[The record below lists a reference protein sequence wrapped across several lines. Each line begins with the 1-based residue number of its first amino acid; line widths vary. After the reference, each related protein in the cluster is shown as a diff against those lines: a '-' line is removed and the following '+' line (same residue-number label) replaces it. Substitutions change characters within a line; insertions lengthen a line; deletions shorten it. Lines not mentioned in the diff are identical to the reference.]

1 MSSGLP
7 PPNVDIS
14 YILKSEATPR
24 DTDKRNTICDNDS
37 DIDLDEL
44 LSKRD
49 ANKELKTSDVGSLNS
64 LDSLEKFTMSE
75 RKLAEK
81 RKVSSIVISSYRT
94 INTL

>member
-1 MSSGLP
+1 MKSGT
-7 PPNVDIS
+7 
-14 YILKSEATPR
+14 KSKDSVKT
-24 DTDKRNTICDNDS
+24 TTICDNDS

-49 ANKELKTSDVGSLNS
+49 TNKELKTSDVGSLNR

-81 RKVSSIVISSYRT
+81 RKVSSCLLFIPNNQNPLNDDRNQLI
-94 INTL
+94 